1 MKELESKKA
10 ELLRQPAAEDK
21 PPAKVKQRHGSQ
33 PPVPAEP
40 GGLFNRETLSHPAN
54 AASLAGLL
62 GQLQHSHGNRYV
74 QRLVSGLAPA
84 PADAGPQPAAG
95 HPLDAADRAPMEAA
109 FGEDFAAVR
118 VHADSQT
125 QQMAEQFGARAF
137 TRGQDIYFG
146 QGEYAPATPAGRGIL
161 AHELTHV
168 VQQRRGSAGPQAA
181 ALPPT
186 AADTFE
192 EEADRAAAAV
202 LAGQRPSVVSR
213 NAAPVVQRKEKEAEK
228 PSLQRH
234 SREIGP
240 LPTSGAINAGR
251 FSVAYA
257 YNVAVG
263 ADFVPLILH
272 IPAGVTAGIMPLTDL
287 GSGDYHVNDPGGAG
301 ARAVTI
307 TVSYHLKSLSKIQIT
322 LTQGSFT
329 YVVVFQF
336 PQSGK

>member
-21 PPAKVKQRHGSQ
+21 QPAKVKQRHKSQ

-54 AASLAGLL
+54 AESLAGLL

-74 QRLVSGLAPA
+74 QRLVSGLTPA
-84 PADAGPQPAAG
+84 PADAGLQPAG
-95 HPLDAADRAPMEAA
+95 QPLDTADRTQMEAA

-118 VHADSQT
+118 VHADSQAQDAT
-125 QQMAEQFGARAF
+125 EQLGARAF
-137 TRGQDIYFG
+137 THGQDIYFG
-146 QGEYAPATPAGRGIL
+146 QGEYAPATPAGKGIL

-168 VQQRRGSAGPQAA
+168 VQQQRGSAGQQAA
-181 ALPPT
+181 ALTHT
-186 AADTFE
+186 AADTLE

-202 LAGQRPSVVSR
+202 LAGQRPSVVSHS
-213 NAAPVVQRKEKEAEK
+213 AAPGLQRKEKEAEK
-228 PSLQRH
+228 PSLQHH

-240 LPTSGAINAGR
+240 SPPSGTINAGR

-257 YNVAVG
+257 YNVVAG
-263 ADFVPLILH
+263 ADFVPLILQV
-272 IPAGVTAGIMPLTDL
+272 PAGVTAGVIPLTEV
-287 GSGDYHVNDPGGAG
+287 GSGDYRVNDPGGAG

-307 TVSYHLKSLSKIQIT
+307 TVSYHLKSLSKIQVT